1 MTELTPIRRGRCA
14 GAGNW
19 QTQYQALQMTAR
31 EAAELIRDGDTA
43 AFAAMSNWPWELDG
57 ALAERLLETGGH
69 IAIYGHFIPAGTR
82 LLTPELAG
90 QVTYDS
96 NFYGVERG
104 LEPMGNV
111 HYAPSNLSQT
121 PAWLLARRPRV
132 AALTCSLP
140 DENGWMS
147 RSLWG
152 TALSRKVLE
161 QCELVLAEVNPR
173 MPNIPSDGEAHTR
186 IHVSEV
192 DGIIESSRPL
202 VETPIAAGNET
213 DSRIAGYIA
222 DLVPD
227 GACIQLGLGG
237 LANTVGEC
245 LAHAGK
251 RDLGVHTEIL
261 STGVM
266 ELMRRGVVNNSRKQ
280 TCPGRS
286 VYANMVGRPELW
298 AFAHEN
304 PAFCQKEI
312 DWVNDARN
320 IARNDHVVSI
330 NNAMEI
336 DLTGQV
342 NAESIGPRQWSKGGK
357 SILALRSSYRD
368 KAGVLHSKIVPQLA
382 PGSVVTTPRTC
393 VQYVVTEY
401 GVADLKYKSTVE
413 RARALI
419 AIAHPDFRRGFT
431 VVRYW
436 ETTDWSVRPR
446 SSTSR
451 RARRRIRSS
460 ASVSTKILMSNISRR
475 VGFWKIRMPSTM
487 MTLAGWISTVWSV
500 RLCSTKE

>member
-121 PAWLLARRPRV
+121 PAWLLALRPRV

-286 VYANMVGRPELW
+286 VYANMVGGPELW

-312 DWVNDARN
+312 D
-320 IARNDHVVSI
+320 
-330 NNAMEI
+330 
-336 DLTGQV
+336 
-342 NAESIGPRQWSKGGK
+342 
-357 SILALRSSYRD
+357 
-368 KAGVLHSKIVPQLA
+368 
-382 PGSVVTTPRTC
+382 
-393 VQYVVTEY
+393 
-401 GVADLKYKSTVE
+401 
-413 RARALI
+413 
-419 AIAHPDFRRGFT
+419 
-431 VVRYW
+431 
-436 ETTDWSVRPR
+436 
-446 SSTSR
+446 
-451 RARRRIRSS
+451 
-460 ASVSTKILMSNISRR
+460 
-475 VGFWKIRMPSTM
+475 
-487 MTLAGWISTVWSV
+487 
-500 RLCSTKE
+500 

>member
-1 MTELTPIRRGRCA
+1 MC
-14 GAGNW
+14 
-19 QTQYQALQMTAR
+19 
-31 EAAELIRDGDTA
+31 IRD
-43 AFAAMSNWPWELDG
+43 
-57 ALAERLLETGGH
+57 R
-69 IAIYGHFIPAGTR
+69 
-82 LLTPELAG
+82 
-90 QVTYDS
+90 
-96 NFYGVERG
+96 
-104 LEPMGNV
+104 
-111 HYAPSNLSQT
+111 
-121 PAWLLARRPRV
+121 
-132 AALTCSLP
+132 
-140 DENGWMS
+140 
-147 RSLWG
+147 
-152 TALSRKVLE
+152 
-161 QCELVLAEVNPR
+161 
-173 MPNIPSDGEAHTR
+173 
-186 IHVSEV
+186 

-286 VYANMVGRPELW
+286 VYANMVGGPELW

-342 NAESIGPRQWSKGGK
+342 NAESIGPRQYSGTGG
-357 SILALRSSYRD
+357 
-368 KAGVLHSKIVPQLA
+368 QLEWVV
-382 PGSVVTTPRTC
+382 GS
-393 VQYVVTEY
+393 Q
-401 GVADLKYKSTVE
+401 GS
-413 RARALI
+413 
-419 AIAHPDFRRGFT
+419 
-431 VVRYW
+431 
-436 ETTDWSVRPR
+436 
-446 SSTSR
+446 
-451 RARRRIRSS
+451 
-460 ASVSTKILMSNISRR
+460 
-475 VGFWKIRMPSTM
+475 
-487 MTLAGWISTVWSV
+487 
-500 RLCSTKE
+500 

>member
-1 MTELTPIRRGRCA
+1 MCGTIDGKGNRRPRPPRRA
-14 GAGNW
+14 V
-19 QTQYQALQMTAR
+19 QTA
-31 EAAELIRDGDTA
+31 GDTA
-43 AFAAMSNWPWELDG
+43 PQRGAAKENDDDRTDTHPPGTLRGSGQLADPVSGPADDRPGGGGADPGRGRDGQYRLRYAGVDEAFCVRVYGERRR
-57 ALAERLLETGGH
+57 ERLLETGGH

-286 VYANMVGRPELW
+286 VYANMVGGPELW

-342 NAESIGPRQWSKGGK
+342 NAESIGPRQYSGTGGQLEWVVGSQWSKGGK

-393 VQYVVTEY
+393 VQYVVTEF

-419 AIAHPDFRRGFT
+419 AIAHPDFRRELE
-431 VVRYW
+431 RQ
-436 ETTDWSVRPR
+436 
-446 SSTSR
+446 
-451 RARRRIRSS
+451 
-460 ASVSTKILMSNISRR
+460 
-475 VGFWKIRMPSTM
+475 MP
-487 MTLAGWISTVWSV
+487 L
-500 RLCSTKE
+500 

>member
-280 TCPGRS
+280 VCPGRT
-286 VYANMVGRPELW
+286 VGTLCVGDRELW
-298 AFAHEN
+298 E
-304 PAFCQKEI
+304 FCDGNDQLCFREVK
-312 DWVNDARN
+312 WVNNPRV
-320 IARNDHVVSI
+320 ICQNDGVVSI
-330 NNAMEI
+330 NNAVEI

-342 NAESIGPRQWSKGGK
+342 NAESIGERMYSGTGGQLEWVTGAQWSRGGK
-357 SILALRSSYRD
+357 SIIALRSSYVD
-368 KAGVLHSKIVPQLA
+368 KQGVRHSKIRPQLT
-382 PGSVVTTPRTC
+382 PGSIVTTPRTM
-393 VQYVVTEY
+393 VQYVATEY
-401 GVADLKYKSTVE
+401 GVVNLKYKSTRE

-419 AIAHPDFRRGFT
+419 SIAHPDFRR
-431 VVRYW
+431 
-436 ETTDWSVRPR
+436 E
-446 SSTSR
+446 
-451 RARRRIRSS
+451 
-460 ASVSTKILMSNISRR
+460 LEQQ
-475 VGFWKIRMPSTM
+475 MP
-487 MTLAGWISTVWSV
+487 L
-500 RLCSTKE
+500 

>member
-14 GAGNW
+14 GAGDW

-57 ALAERLLETGGH
+57 ALAERLLKTGCH
-69 IAIYGHFIPAGTR
+69 VAIYGHFIPAGTR

-96 NFYGVERG
+96 NFYGVERS

-152 TALSRKVLE
+152 TALSRKVLA

-186 IHVSEV
+186 LHVSEV

-202 VETPIAAGNET
+202 VETPIAEGNET

-286 VYANMVGRPELW
+286 VYANMVGGPELW
-298 AFAHEN
+298 DFANDN

-320 IARNDHVVSI
+320 IARNDQVVSI

-342 NAESIGPRQWSKGGK
+342 NAETIGPRQYSGTGGQLEWVVGSQWSKGGK

-368 KAGVLHSKIVPQLA
+368 KAGELHSKIVPQLA

-419 AIAHPDFRRGFT
+419 AIAHPDFRRELE
-431 VVRYW
+431 RQ
-436 ETTDWSVRPR
+436 
-446 SSTSR
+446 
-451 RARRRIRSS
+451 
-460 ASVSTKILMSNISRR
+460 
-475 VGFWKIRMPSTM
+475 MP
-487 MTLAGWISTVWSV
+487 L
-500 RLCSTKE
+500 

>member
-237 LANTVGEC
+237 LPNAIGEC
-245 LAHAGK
+245 LAYAGK
-251 RDLGVHTEIL
+251 KDLGMHTEVV
-261 STGVM
+261 TNCVM

-280 TCPGRS
+280 VCPGRT
-286 VYANMVGRPELW
+286 VGTLCVGDRELW
-298 AFAHEN
+298 E
-304 PAFCQKEI
+304 FCDGNDQLCFREVK
-312 DWVNDARN
+312 WVNNPRV
-320 IARNDHVVSI
+320 ICQNDGVVSI
-330 NNAMEI
+330 NNAVEI

-342 NAESIGPRQWSKGGK
+342 NAESIGERMYSGTGGQLEWVTGAQWSRGGK
-357 SILALRSSYRD
+357 SIIALRSSYVD
-368 KAGVLHSKIVPQLA
+368 KQGVRHSKIRPQLT
-382 PGSVVTTPRTC
+382 PGSIVTTPRTM
-393 VQYVVTEY
+393 VQYVATEY
-401 GVADLKYKSTVE
+401 GVVNLKYKSTRE

-419 AIAHPDFRRGFT
+419 SIAHPDFRR
-431 VVRYW
+431 
-436 ETTDWSVRPR
+436 E
-446 SSTSR
+446 
-451 RARRRIRSS
+451 
-460 ASVSTKILMSNISRR
+460 LEQQ
-475 VGFWKIRMPSTM
+475 MP
-487 MTLAGWISTVWSV
+487 L
-500 RLCSTKE
+500 

>member
-140 DENGWMS
+140 DENVWMS

-161 QCELVLAEVNPR
+161 HCELVLAEVNPR

-227 GACIQLGLGG
+227 GAGTGR
-237 LANTVGEC
+237 
-245 LAHAGK
+245 AGQYCGRVSGPCGK
-251 RDLGVHTEIL
+251 AGSGRPHRDPEH
-261 STGVM
+261 
-266 ELMRRGVVNNSRKQ
+266 RRHGADA
-280 TCPGRS
+280 PGR
-286 VYANMVGRPELW
+286 GEQQP
-298 AFAHEN
+298 
-304 PAFCQKEI
+304 QT
-312 DWVNDARN
+312 
-320 IARNDHVVSI
+320 
-330 NNAMEI
+330 
-336 DLTGQV
+336 DLPG
-342 NAESIGPRQWSKGGK
+342 AE
-357 SILALRSSYRD
+357 
-368 KAGVLHSKIVPQLA
+368 
-382 PGSVVTTPRTC
+382 
-393 VQYVVTEY
+393 
-401 GVADLKYKSTVE
+401 
-413 RARALI
+413 
-419 AIAHPDFRRGFT
+419 
-431 VVRYW
+431 
-436 ETTDWSVRPR
+436 
-446 SSTSR
+446 
-451 RARRRIRSS
+451 RIRQHGGR
-460 ASVSTKILMSNISRR
+460 AGA
-475 VGFWKIRMPSTM
+475 VGLRP
-487 MTLAGWISTVWSV
+487 
-500 RLCSTKE
+500 